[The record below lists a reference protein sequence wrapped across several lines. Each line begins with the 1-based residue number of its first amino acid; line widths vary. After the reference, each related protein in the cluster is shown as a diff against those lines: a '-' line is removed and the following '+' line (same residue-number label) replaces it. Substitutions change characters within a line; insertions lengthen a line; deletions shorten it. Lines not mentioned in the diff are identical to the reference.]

1 MKILYITNG
10 IKGAGGLERV
20 LSVKAS
26 YLVEQLGY
34 EVHILTLNH
43 QAAPL
48 FYNFS
53 SKIKL
58 HDIEVSGNSFTYLRL
73 YRKGIV
79 QTIQSVQPDVI
90 SVCDDGLKAFFLPLL
105 LPKIPLLYERHVS
118 KQIAFGANPSWL
130 KKISVGLQLQL
141 MNVLGRYFNKFV
153 VLTQDNL
160 NEWNLPNT
168 VVIPNPLSFYPE
180 TQSTLTNKTV
190 IAVGKHTHQKG
201 FDRLLHSWATIVQTQ
216 PEWTLEMYG
225 NFDEQHSLQHLA
237 KQLNI
242 ENSVRFFEPD
252 PDIATRFL
260 AAAVFAFSSRFEG
273 FGMVLIEAMACGVPC
288 VSYDCP
294 CGPSDIIRSGED
306 GFLVPN
312 NETEVFTQQ
321 LLQLI
326 ENHPLRS
333 QMGAQAKI
341 NVQRYLP
348 EVVLKQWDELFKSLV
363 SCD

>member
-26 YLVEQLGY
+26 YLAEQLGH

-43 QAAPL
+43 RAAPL

-53 SKIKL
+53 SKIQL
-58 HDIEVSGNSFTYLRL
+58 HDIEVEGNPLRYISQ
-73 YRKGIV
+73 YRKGIL
-79 QTIQSVQPDVI
+79 QTMHSIQPDVI

-105 LPKIPLLYERHVS
+105 LPKTPIIYERHVS
-118 KQIAFGANPSWL
+118 KQIAYGANPSFA
-130 KKISVGLQLQL
+130 KKIRVGLQLQL
-141 MNVLGRYFNKFV
+141 MNVLGRYFDQFV

-168 VVIPNPLSFYPE
+168 FVISNPLSFYPE
-180 TQSTLTNKTV
+180 TQSALANKTV

-201 FDRLLHSWATIVQTQ
+201 FDRLLQSWAIIQQTQ
-216 PEWTLEMYG
+216 PEWILEIYG
-225 NFDEQHSLQHLA
+225 KFDEQHSLQKLA

-242 ENSVRFFEPD
+242 ENSICFFEPD

-260 AAAVFAFSSRFEG
+260 NAAVFAFSSRFEG

-288 VSYDCP
+288 VSFDCP
-294 CGPSDIIRSGED
+294 FGPSDIIHSGED

-312 NETEVFTQQ
+312 HNIEAFTQQ

-326 ENHPLRS
+326 ENRELRLK
-333 QMGAQAKI
+333 MGAQAKI

>member
-26 YLVEQLGY
+26 YLAEQLGH

-43 QAAPL
+43 RAAPL

-53 SKIKL
+53 SKIQL
-58 HDIEVSGNSFTYLRL
+58 HDIEVEGNPLRYISQ
-73 YRKGIV
+73 YRKGIL
-79 QTIQSVQPDVI
+79 QTIQNIQPDVI

-105 LPKIPLLYERHVS
+105 LPKTPIIYERHVS
-118 KQIAFGANPSWL
+118 KQIAYGANPSVA
-130 KKISVGLQLQL
+130 KKIRVGLQLQL
-141 MNVLGRYFNKFV
+141 MNVLGRYFDKFV

-180 TQSTLTNKTV
+180 AQAELTNKTV

-201 FDRLLHSWATIVQTQ
+201 FDRLLQSWAVILQTQ
-216 PEWTLEMYG
+216 PEWILEMYG
-225 NFDEQHSLQHLA
+225 KFDEQHSLQYLA

-260 AAAVFAFSSRFEG
+260 NASVFAFSSRFEG

-306 GFLVPN
+306 GFLVSN
-312 NETEVFTQQ
+312 HDTDGFTQK
-321 LLQLI
+321 LLELI
-326 ENHPLRS
+326 ENRELRLK
-333 QMGAQAKI
+333 MGAQAKI
-341 NVQRYLP
+341 NVKRYLP
-348 EVVLKQWDELFKSLV
+348 EVVVKQWDELFKSLAI
-363 SCD
+363 

>member
-26 YLVEQLGY
+26 YLAEQLGH

-43 QAAPL
+43 RAAPL
-48 FYNFS
+48 FYSFS
-53 SKIKL
+53 SKIQL
-58 HDIEVSGNSFTYLRL
+58 HDIEVAGNPLRYVNQ
-73 YRKGIV
+73 YRKGII
-79 QTIQSVQPDVI
+79 QTIQNIQPEVI
-90 SVCDDGLKAFFLPLL
+90 SVCDDGLKAFFLPLI
-105 LPKIPLLYERHVS
+105 LPKIPLVYERHVS
-118 KQIAFGANPSWL
+118 KQIAFGPNPSWL
-130 KKISVGLQLQL
+130 KKISVSLQLQL
-141 MNVLGRYFNKFV
+141 MNVLGRYFDQFV

-160 NEWNLPNT
+160 NEWNLPNV

-180 TQSTLTNKTV
+180 TQSALVNKTV
-190 IAVGKHTHQKG
+190 IAVGKHTYQKG
-201 FDRLLHSWATIVQTQ
+201 FDRLLQSWAIIQQTQ
-216 PEWTLEMYG
+216 PEWALEIYG
-225 NFDEQHSLQHLA
+225 KFDEQYSLQKLA

-260 AAAVFAFSSRFEG
+260 NASVFAFSSRFEG

-288 VSYDCP
+288 VSFDCP

-312 NETEVFTQQ
+312 NDTVAFTQH
-321 LLQLI
+321 LSQLI
-326 ENHPLRS
+326 ENHELRLK
-333 QMGAQAKI
+333 MGAQSKI

-348 EVVLKQWDELFKSLV
+348 EVVVKQWDELFKSLV

>member
-26 YLVEQLGY
+26 YLAEQLGH

-43 QAAPL
+43 RAAPL

-53 SKIKL
+53 SKIQL
-58 HDIEVSGNSFTYLRL
+58 HDIEVLGNPLRYISQ
-73 YRKGIV
+73 YRKEIL
-79 QTIQSVQPDVI
+79 QAIRTIQPDVI
-90 SVCDDGLKAFFLPLL
+90 SVCDDGLKAFFLPML
-105 LPKIPLLYERHVS
+105 LPKIPLVYERHVS
-118 KQIAFGANPSWL
+118 KQIDFGANPSWL
-130 KKISVGLQLQL
+130 KKISVALQLQL
-141 MNVLGRYFNKFV
+141 MNVLGRYFDKFV

-160 NEWNLPNT
+160 NEWNLPNA

-180 TQSTLTNKTV
+180 TQAELANKTV

-201 FDRLLHSWATIVQTQ
+201 FDRLLQSWAVIQRTQ
-216 PEWTLEMYG
+216 PEWALEIYG
-225 NFDEQHSLQHLA
+225 KFDEQHSLQKLA

-260 AAAVFAFSSRFEG
+260 NAAVFAFSSRFEG

-312 NETEVFTQQ
+312 NNTEAFTQH
-321 LLQLI
+321 LLQLMD
-326 ENHPLRS
+326 NQDLRNK
-333 QMGAQAKI
+333 MGAQAKI

-348 EVVLKQWDELFKSLV
+348 EVVVKQWDELFKSLV
-363 SCD
+363 ACD

>member
-26 YLVEQLGY
+26 YLAEQLGH

-43 QAAPL
+43 RAAPL
-48 FYNFS
+48 FYSFS
-53 SKIKL
+53 SKIQL
-58 HDIEVSGNSFTYLRL
+58 HDIEVVGNPLRYVSQ
-73 YRKGIV
+73 YRKGII
-79 QTIQSVQPDVI
+79 QTMHSIQPDVI
-90 SVCDDGLKAFFLPLL
+90 SVCDDGLKAFFLPML
-105 LPKIPLLYERHVS
+105 LPKIPLVYERHVS

-130 KKISVGLQLQL
+130 KKISVSLQLHL
-141 MNVLGRYFNKFV
+141 MNVLGRYFDQFV
-153 VLTQDNL
+153 VLTEDNL
-160 NEWNLPNT
+160 NEWNLPNA
-168 VVIPNPLSFYPE
+168 VVLPNPLSFYPE
-180 TQSTLTNKTV
+180 TQSALANKTV

-201 FDRLLHSWATIVQTQ
+201 FDRLLQSWAVILQTQ
-216 PEWTLEMYG
+216 SDWTLEIYG
-225 NFDEQHSLQHLA
+225 KFDDQYSLQHLA

-242 ENSVRFFEPD
+242 ENSIRFFEPD

-260 AAAVFAFSSRFEG
+260 NASVFAFSSRFEG

-312 NETEVFTQQ
+312 NDTVAFTKQ

-326 ENHPLRS
+326 ENRELRLK
-333 QMGAQAKI
+333 MGAQAKI

-348 EVVLKQWDELFKSLV
+348 EVVVKQWDELFKSLV

>member
-26 YLVEQLGY
+26 YLAEQLGH
-34 EVHILTLNH
+34 EVHIVVFH
-43 QAAPL
+43 QTEDAL
-48 FYNFS
+48 FYEFS
-53 SKIKL
+53 PQIKL
-58 HDIEVSGNSFTYLRL
+58 HQVAVNGNPFRYVWQYISGMRNMVEMI
-73 YRKGIV
+73 K
-79 QTIQSVQPDVI
+79 PDVI
-90 SVCDDGLKAFFLPLL
+90 SVCDDGLKAFFLPML
-105 LPKIPLLYERHVS
+105 LPKIPLVYERHVS

-130 KKISVGLQLQL
+130 KKISVSLQLQL
-141 MNVLGRYFNKFV
+141 MNLMGRFFDKFV

-160 NEWNLPNT
+160 PEWNLPNAL
-168 VVIPNPLSFYPE
+168 VIANPLSFYPE
-180 TQSTLTNKTV
+180 NQSSLTNKTV

-201 FDRLLHSWATIVQTQ
+201 FDRLLQSWAQIQQTQ
-216 PEWTLEMYG
+216 PDWILEIYG
-225 NFDEQHSLQHLA
+225 KFDEQHSLQKLA
-237 KQLNI
+237 KQMNI
-242 ENSVRFFEPD
+242 ENSVRFFEPY

-260 AAAVFAFSSRFEG
+260 NASVFAFSSRFEG

-288 VSYDCP
+288 VSFDCP

-312 NETEVFTQQ
+312 NDTVAFTQH

-326 ENHPLRS
+326 ENQDLRNK
-333 QMGAQAKI
+333 MGAQAKI

-348 EVVLKQWDELFKSLV
+348 EVVVKQWDELFKSLV

>member
-26 YLVEQLGY
+26 YLAEQLGH

-43 QAAPL
+43 LAAPL
-48 FYNFS
+48 FYSFS
-53 SKIKL
+53 SKIQL
-58 HDIEVSGNSFTYLRL
+58 HDIEVAGNPLRYVSQ
-73 YRKGIV
+73 YRKGII
-79 QTIQSVQPDVI
+79 QTMQSIQPDVI

-105 LPKIPLLYERHVS
+105 LPKIPLVYERHVS
-118 KQIAFGANPSWL
+118 KQIAFGANPSLL
-130 KKISVGLQLQL
+130 KKISVSLQFQL
-141 MNVLGRYFNKFV
+141 MNILGRYFDQFV

-168 VVIPNPLSFYPE
+168 VVIPNPLSFYLE
-180 TQSTLTNKTV
+180 AQAELTNKTV

-201 FDRLLHSWATIVQTQ
+201 FDRLLQSWAIILQTK
-216 PEWTLEMYG
+216 PDWILEIYG
-225 NFDEQHSLQHLA
+225 KFDEQHSLQKLA

-260 AAAVFAFSSRFEG
+260 NASVFAFSSRFEG

-288 VSYDCP
+288 VSFDCP

-312 NETEVFTQQ
+312 NDTVAFTQH
-321 LLQLI
+321 LSQLI
-326 ENHPLRS
+326 ENHELRLK
-333 QMGAQAKI
+333 MGAQAKI

-348 EVVLKQWDELFKSLV
+348 EVVVKQWDELFKSLV

>member
-26 YLVEQLGY
+26 YLAEQLGH

-43 QAAPL
+43 RAAPL
-48 FYNFS
+48 FYSFS
-53 SKIKL
+53 SKIQL
-58 HDIEVSGNSFTYLRL
+58 HDIEVSGNPFTYVRQ
-73 YRKGIV
+73 YRKGII
-79 QTIQSVQPDVI
+79 QTMHSIQPDVI
-90 SVCDDGLKAFFLPLL
+90 SVCDDGLKAFFLPML
-105 LPKIPLLYERHVS
+105 LPKIPLVYERHVS
-118 KQIAFGANPSWL
+118 KQIAFGANPSLL
-130 KKISVGLQLQL
+130 KKISVSLQLQL
-141 MNVLGRYFNKFV
+141 MNVLGRYFDQFV

-160 NEWNLPNT
+160 NEWNLLNA

-180 TQSTLTNKTV
+180 TQSALANKTV
-190 IAVGKHTHQKG
+190 LAVGKHTHQKG
-201 FDRLLHSWATIVQTQ
+201 FDRLLQSWAEIQQTQ
-216 PEWTLEMYG
+216 PEWVLEIYG
-225 NFDEQHSLQHLA
+225 KFDEQHSLQNRA

-242 ENSVRFFEPD
+242 ENNVRFFEPD

-260 AAAVFAFSSRFEG
+260 NASVFVFSSRFEG

-294 CGPSDIIRSGED
+294 CGPGDIIRSGED

-312 NETEVFTQQ
+312 NDTVAFTQQ

-326 ENHPLRS
+326 ENNELRLK
-333 QMGAQAKI
+333 MGAQAKI

-348 EVVLKQWDELFKSLV
+348 EVVVKQWDELFKSLV

>member
-26 YLVEQLGY
+26 YLAEQLGH

-43 QAAPL
+43 RAAPL

-53 SKIKL
+53 SKIQL
-58 HDIEVSGNSFTYLRL
+58 HDIEVEGNPLRYISQ
-73 YRKGIV
+73 YRKGIL
-79 QTIQSVQPDVI
+79 QTIQIIQPDVI

-105 LPKIPLLYERHVS
+105 LPKTPIIYERHVS
-118 KQIAFGANPSWL
+118 KQIAYGVNPSWI
-130 KKISVGLQLQL
+130 KKIKVGVQLQL
-141 MNVLGRYFNKFV
+141 MNVMGRFFDKFV

-180 TQSTLTNKTV
+180 TQSALANKTV

-201 FDRLLHSWATIVQTQ
+201 FDRLLQSWAVIQQTQ
-216 PEWTLEMYG
+216 PEWILEMYG
-225 NFDEQHSLQHLA
+225 KFDEQHSLQKLA

-260 AAAVFAFSSRFEG
+260 NASVFAFSSRFEG

-312 NETEVFTQQ
+312 HDTDGFTQK
-321 LLQLI
+321 LLELI
-326 ENHPLRS
+326 ENRELRLK
-333 QMGAQAKI
+333 MGAQAKI
-341 NVQRYLP
+341 NVKRYLP
-348 EVVLKQWDELFKSLV
+348 EVVVKQWDELFKSLV